1 MDLHEQLK
9 DIKTQFRLAMN
20 GAVSQSMREKGLVYK
35 LNFGVELPRIKQIAA
50 RYEPNHEL
58 AQALWKE
65 DIRECKIL
73 ATLLQPVETFLP
85 EIADIWVEDIRN
97 MVDSGTIDSDTL
109 DAVRNEY
116 PYFVVPAILFLQ
128 QNKGKLDKD
137 VKEEVLRSLALAFP
151 DRTILHDLVGD
162 DAGRFSG
169 FYPPQEEAPTPDT
182 DTTITSFLDRYG
194 GNDDKELELLDRL
207 IFNPVPPDYSQVL
220 EQEGV
225 ATDSN
230 DPLAKAAEAFDNI
243 LAQAKPQVPQE
254 QPKVEPEELVKEP
267 EAADDSML
275 SESLAKIFI
284 KQGKYTKALEII
296 KNISLKFPEKSIYFA
311 DQIRFL
317 QKLIL
322 NDEINKR

>member
-1 MDLHEQLK
+1 M
-9 DIKTQFRLAMN
+9 
-20 GAVSQSMREKGLVYK
+20 
-35 LNFGVELPRIKQIAA
+35 
-50 RYEPNHEL
+50 
-58 AQALWKE
+58 
-65 DIRECKIL
+65 
-73 ATLLQPVETFLP
+73 AT
-85 EIADIWVEDIRN
+85 VEDIRN
-97 MVDSGTIDSDTL
+97 MVDSGTIDGDAL

-116 PYFVVPAILFLQ
+116 SYFVVPAILFLQ

-267 EAADDSML
+267 EASDDSML

>member
-1 MDLHEQLK
+1 M
-9 DIKTQFRLAMN
+9 
-20 GAVSQSMREKGLVYK
+20 
-35 LNFGVELPRIKQIAA
+35 
-50 RYEPNHEL
+50 
-58 AQALWKE
+58 
-65 DIRECKIL
+65 
-73 ATLLQPVETFLP
+73 AT
-85 EIADIWVEDIRN
+85 VEDIRN

-116 PYFVVPAILFLQ
+116 PYFVVPAILYLQ

-162 DAGRFSG
+162 DAGRFNG

>member
-1 MDLHEQLK
+1 M
-9 DIKTQFRLAMN
+9 
-20 GAVSQSMREKGLVYK
+20 
-35 LNFGVELPRIKQIAA
+35 
-50 RYEPNHEL
+50 
-58 AQALWKE
+58 
-65 DIRECKIL
+65 
-73 ATLLQPVETFLP
+73 AT
-85 EIADIWVEDIRN
+85 VEDIRN
-97 MVDSGTIDSDTL
+97 MVDSGTIDGDAL

-116 PYFVVPAILFLQ
+116 SYFVVPAILFLQ
-128 QNKGKLDKD
+128 QNKGKLDKG

-169 FYPPQEEAPTPDT
+169 FYPPQEEAPTPET

>member
-1 MDLHEQLK
+1 M
-9 DIKTQFRLAMN
+9 
-20 GAVSQSMREKGLVYK
+20 
-35 LNFGVELPRIKQIAA
+35 
-50 RYEPNHEL
+50 
-58 AQALWKE
+58 
-65 DIRECKIL
+65 
-73 ATLLQPVETFLP
+73 AT
-85 EIADIWVEDIRN
+85 VEDIRN

>member
-1 MDLHEQLK
+1 MV
-9 DIKTQFRLAMN
+9 T
-20 GAVSQSMREKGLVYK
+20 
-35 LNFGVELPRIKQIAA
+35 
-50 RYEPNHEL
+50 
-58 AQALWKE
+58 
-65 DIRECKIL
+65 
-73 ATLLQPVETFLP
+73 
-85 EIADIWVEDIRN
+85 VEDIRN
-97 MVDSGTIDSDTL
+97 MVDGGTIDGGTL
-109 DAVRNEY
+109 DMVRNKY
-116 PYFVVPAILFLQ
+116 PYFVIPSILFLQ
-128 QNKGKLDKD
+128 QNKGIIGDKE
-137 VKEEVLRSLALAFP
+137 KEEILRPLALAFP

-169 FYPPQEEAPTPDT
+169 FYPQKETVPTPDT

-194 GNDDKELELLDRL
+194 GNDAKELELLDRL

-220 EQEGV
+220 EREQQT
-225 ATDSN
+225 ADSN
-230 DPLAKAAEAFDNI
+230 DPLAMAAKTFDDI
-243 LAQAKPQVPQE
+243 LAHAKPDAPQS
-254 QPKVEPEELVKEP
+254 QSKAEPEEPVKEP

-311 DQIRFL
+311 DKIRFL

>member
-1 MDLHEQLK
+1 M
-9 DIKTQFRLAMN
+9 
-20 GAVSQSMREKGLVYK
+20 
-35 LNFGVELPRIKQIAA
+35 
-50 RYEPNHEL
+50 
-58 AQALWKE
+58 
-65 DIRECKIL
+65 
-73 ATLLQPVETFLP
+73 AT
-85 EIADIWVEDIRN
+85 VEDIRN
-97 MVDSGTIDSDTL
+97 MVDSGTIDGDAL

-116 PYFVVPAILFLQ
+116 SYFVVPAILFLQ